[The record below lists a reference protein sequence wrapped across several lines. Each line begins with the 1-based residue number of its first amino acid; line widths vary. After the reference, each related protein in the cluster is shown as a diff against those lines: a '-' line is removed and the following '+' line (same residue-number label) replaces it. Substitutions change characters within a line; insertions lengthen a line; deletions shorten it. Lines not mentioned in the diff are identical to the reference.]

1 MWPGIG
7 KKRKKIYIDVSYI
20 DTCILHSLKNEHYS
34 LERVKNNIRF
44 LSFFDSVIHVSH
56 FKVYTL

>member
-1 MWPGIG
+1 MCLTQI
-7 KKRKKIYIDVSYI
+7 
-20 DTCILHSLKNEHYS
+20 HAFKNELYS
-34 LERVKNNIRF
+34 FERVKNNIRF

>member
-1 MWPGIG
+1 MWLGIG
-7 KKRKKIYIDVSYI
+7 KKRKKIYIDVSYTN
-20 DTCILHSLKNEHYS
+20 TCIFHAFKNELYS
-34 LERVKNNIRF
+34 FERVKNNIRF